1 MARERTAAL
10 THALAQM
17 DDALALLDECG
28 ALRSAAL
35 LDMARS
41 SLMREIESEGWRV
54 GSETCSA
61 EKALAFSNL
70 FG

>member
-1 MARERTAAL
+1 MAGERTAAL

-28 ALRSAAL
+28 ALQSAAH

-41 SLMREIESEGWRV
+41 SLMREIEREGWWV
-54 GSETCSA
+54 GSGTRLA
-61 EKALAFSNL
+61 EKTLAFPNL